1 MAEREFPPRLLVSR
15 IDANFEGRRSASLPA
30 KASGAKRTESH
41 EKPMQ
46 FCGIAR
52 LYTGSDWN
60 RVDLFC
66 TDRVHPG
73 RRGTHSLSLAPLAA
87 ALIAVL
93 LALTL
98 PIAVAEAPSAG
109 ADAHAASAQR
119 REARGWIELEQN
131 QRAYRDRVEPLGLK
145 QQRQL
150 ETIERS
156 QGVDLRALQQRDA
169 REIERLE
176 RQQRITPSSNLD
188 RTRAPTRDATTDI
201 RRRAERHR
209 TNIRLQQEGLP
220 FRR

>member
-1 MAEREFPPRLLVSR
+1 MAEREFPPQFLISR
-15 IDANFEGRRSASLPA
+15 IGAKFEDRRSVSLPA
-30 KASGAKRTESH
+30 EASGAKQAESH

-46 FCGIAR
+46 FCGIFR

-73 RRGTHSLSLAPLAA
+73 SRGTLSPSLAPLAA

-98 PIAVAEAPSAG
+98 PIAAAEPPSAG
-109 ADAHAASAQR
+109 ADALAASAQR

-176 RQQRITPSSNLD
+176 RQQRIAPSSNLD
-188 RTRAPTRDATTDI
+188 HTRAPTRDAAADI